1 MIKQKITLNMDQ
13 QQQQQRQK
21 CENQLEKSLLNNK
34 NIQILLDKINDLGCT
49 IPKDFIKCRSCDANV
64 AGGFLINTNDKNK
77 TPLSSYQPQIM
88 MCENTIGGCSQEIFD
103 KTLMHELVHAYDQC
117 TAKIDYK
124 NCLHHACTEIRASAI
139 SGECDSML
147 ELARGNKIITKGHQI
162 CTKRRA
168 EISVS
173 ANPHCKDIA
182 AAAIEAVF
190 DQCYNDSSPFKKGS
204 I

>member
-1 MIKQKITLNMDQ
+1 MSSDQ
-13 QQQQQRQK
+13 RSK

-34 NIQILLDKINDLGCT
+34 NIQILLDKINDIGCT
-49 IPKDFIKCRSCDANV
+49 IPKDFIKCRTCDGNV
-64 AGGFLINTNDKNK
+64 AGGFVINNEENKKN
-77 TPLSSYQPQIM
+77 SSSSPSPSTSYKPQII

-103 KTLMHELVHAYDQC
+103 KTLMHELIHAYDQC
-117 TAKIDYK
+117 TTKIDYK
-124 NCLHHACTEIRASAI
+124 NCLQHACTEIRASAI

-147 ELARGNKIITKGHQI
+147 ELARGNRTIVKGHQL

-173 ANPHCKDIA
+173 ANPYCKEISA
-182 AAAIEAVF
+182 AAVEAIF
-190 DQCYNDSSPFKKGS
+190 DQCYNDTSPFKTGS